1 VFRVQFEADRPDRD
15 DAPIAGRVE
24 LAAQIADLHVDDE
37 IARLEQTSSIPSSV
51 LTP

>member
-1 VFRVQFEADRPDRD
+1 VFHVQFEADRLDRDD

-37 IARLEQTSSIPSSV
+37 IARL
-51 LTP
+51 